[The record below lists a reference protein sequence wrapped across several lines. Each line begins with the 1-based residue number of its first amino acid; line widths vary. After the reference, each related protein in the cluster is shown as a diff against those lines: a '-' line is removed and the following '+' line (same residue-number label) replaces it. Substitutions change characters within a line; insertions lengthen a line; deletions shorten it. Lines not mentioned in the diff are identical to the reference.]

1 MGESDQ
7 FIALVLFFALFVLA
21 CTQGEE
27 TTEEDD
33 DKDDYWT
40 DG

>member
-1 MGESDQ
+1 MEDSDQ
-7 FIALVLFFALFVLA
+7 FITFVLFLSLFILA

-33 DKDDYWT
+33 DIDDYWS